1 MAIIDDFKARFPEF
15 EDEAQI
21 HAILPNLILVY
32 PCYWGGSY
40 ESTCGQEI
48 VLNLLAHLFV
58 VQTNP
63 GTGNPKSV
71 QSKSVGNVSTSF
83 ESGYAPGSGRA
94 SWFRTTKYG
103 MQYLMLSRQRQGG
116 FFV

>member
-1 MAIIDDFKARFPEF
+1 MTIIDDFKARFPEL
-15 EDEAQI
+15 DETQI
-21 HAILPNLILVY
+21 DATLPNLILVY
-32 PCYWGGSY
+32 PYYWGGSY
-40 ESTCGQEI
+40 EACGQEI

-63 GTGNPKSV
+63 GTGNTKSV

-103 MQYLMLSRQRQGG
+103 MQFLMLSRQRQGG